1 MALFGKKKERVPE
14 IPPRAPPG
22 AFPGAAVP
30 AGPPEGVPTDLVIQ
44 MRKQGLTNNQIVQTL
59 QREGYSSSQIFDA
72 MSQADIKGIVE
83 KPEVGV
89 AAEAGPAPAM
99 PPPAALLPEGVPP
112 PAPPGPPGA
121 PPAMPPPTPEGLPAE
136 APGISREEIEEV
148 AESIIDEKW
157 EELMKAVDKIVAWK
171 EATEAKLTKME
182 QKMDDLRNEFDA
194 LHKGIL
200 GKIEEYDRGIKG
212 VSTDIKAMEE
222 VFKKTLPTFTEN
234 IHELSR
240 LTKQIKGKKKKT
252 V

>member
-1 MALFGKKKERVPE
+1 MALFGKKKEAAPGL
-14 IPPRAPPG
+14 PPG
-22 AFPGAAVP
+22 PPEAPGS
-30 AGPPEGVPTDLVIQ
+30 AGPPEGVPTALVIQ

-83 KPEVGV
+83 KPGEGT
-89 AAEAGPAPAM
+89 AMEAGPAPAM
-99 PPPAALLPEGVPP
+99 PPPTPEGSPPMPPSGAPP
-112 PAPPGPPGA
+112 PMPPPIPGA
-121 PPAMPPPTPEGLPAE
+121 PPSGASST
-136 APGISREEIEEV
+136 SKEEIEEV

-157 EELMKAVDKIVAWK
+157 DELMKAVDKIVAWK
-171 EATEAKLTKME
+171 ETTDAKITKME
-182 QKMDDLRNEFDA
+182 QKMDDLRSEFDA

-200 GKIEEYDRGIKG
+200 GKIEEYDKGIKG
-212 VSTDIKAMEE
+212 VGSDIKAMEE

-240 LTKQIKGKKKKT
+240 LTKGIKGKKKKI

>member
-1 MALFGKKKERVPE
+1 MALFGKKKEEAPGV
-14 IPPRAPPG
+14 PPG
-22 AFPGAAVP
+22 GAPMPPPQP
-30 AGPPEGVPTDLVIQ
+30 AGPPQGVPTAIVIQ

-83 KPEVGV
+83 KPGEGTAV
-89 AAEAGPAPAM
+89 EPGPAPAM
-99 PPPAALLPEGVPP
+99 PPPMPEGPAMPPTGAPP
-112 PAPPGPPGA
+112 PMPPTTPGA
-121 PPAMPPPTPEGLPAE
+121 PPSG
-136 APGISREEIEEV
+136 APSASKEEMEEV

-171 EATEAKLTKME
+171 ETTDAKITKIE
-182 QKMDDLRNEFDA
+182 QKMDDLKSEFDA

-200 GKIEEYDRGIKG
+200 GKIEEYDKGIKG
-212 VSTDIKAMEE
+212 VGTDIKAMEE

-240 LTKQIKGKKKKT
+240 VTKQIKGKKKKT

>member
-1 MALFGKKKERVPE
+1 MALFGKKKEAAPG
-14 IPPRAPPG
+14 IPPPG
-22 AFPGAAVP
+22 APP
-30 AGPPEGVPTDLVIQ
+30 APPARPPEGVPTDLVIQ
-44 MRKQGLTNNQIVQTL
+44 MRKQGLTNNQIVQAL

-83 KPEVGV
+83 RPKEGV

-99 PPPAALLPEGVPP
+99 PPPMPEAGPVAPPGVPAAPPAAPPVGPPP
-112 PAPPGPPGA
+112 PAPEA
-121 PPAMPPPTPEGLPAE
+121 PPAEV
-136 APGISREEIEEV
+136 PGAVSKEEIEEI

-157 EELMKAVDKIVAWK
+157 EELMKAVDKIVTWK
-171 EATEAKLTKME
+171 DATEAKITKIE
-182 QKMDDLRNEFDA
+182 QRIGDLKTEFDA

-234 IHELSR
+234 IRELSR
-240 LTKQIKGKKKKT
+240 VTKELKGKKKKKA